1 MATII
6 MTIYLIKYSM
16 YFCSA
21 LYKQF
26 LTVHLLN
33 IYKYIQYV
41 TRDLKN
47 MDAQQVGGLLHLGAG
62 GVQVNNRHCLYS

>member
-1 MATII
+1 MAKII

-26 LTVHLLN
+26 ITVHLLN
-33 IYKYIQYV
+33 IYKY
-41 TRDLKN
+41 TLLKP
-47 MDAQQVGGLLHLGAG
+47 AEAEH
-62 GVQVNNRHCLYS
+62 